1 MRVALD
7 TNVLVS
13 AVATRGLSADVFNL
27 ILAEHEL
34 VVGETVL
41 SELRRVLG
49 EKIKVPS
56 KTIDEVIA
64 LLRQEATVVKKAEEL
79 AVRIRDKTDLPVLSE
94 AVAGNADVLVTGDKD
109 LLEIEQKVP
118 LQILSPRAFWEQIRK
133 NSPQT

>member
-1 MRVALD
+1 VRVALD

-79 AVRIRDKTDLPVLSE
+79 AVKIRDKTDLPVLSE

-109 LLEIEQKVP
+109 LLEIGQKVP

>member
-7 TNVLVS
+7 TDVLVS

-49 EKIKVPS
+49 EKIKVPR
-56 KTIDEVIA
+56 KMIDEVIA

-79 AVRIRDKTDLPVLSE
+79 AVKIRDKTDLPVLSE